1 MRIKKIFFLL
11 KNIKKIK
18 FKFNK
23 EKIILFDGTSLNHL
37 QYILKD
43 LKYFVIEDR
52 IERIDTIY
60 FTPSILFYYLKY
72 IYLIFE
78 GYSLKLI
85 YTISLIKSINPKIII
100 TSIDNSINFFFNF
113 KNFEK
118 KNIFISNTKY

>member
-85 YTISLIKSINPKIII
+85 YTISLIKSINPKVIT
-100 TSIDNSINFFFNF
+100 TSIDNSINFF
-113 KNFEK
+113 
-118 KNIFISNTKY
+118 